1 MKYLHRR
8 ICSVAGSLAI
18 AGAAQATGQSNED
31 LQRQIEELKAVVKT
45 LQQQVQGQ
53 GAATARPATVGAVAE
68 AGQSSASA
76 EKTTIG
82 PATAAK
88 VDPGVPG
95 SAAGNN
101 AASADLAA
109 DTAANTAVETATKAD
124 IDGLRTDLENY
135 KYEQKR
141 NRETKTALTTRGTT
155 IGGSVQARA
164 TVQNA
169 PVKTGSTSTASDRYS
184 SFDIPQATLNFAG
197 SLYRDYSEGRN
208 LDYRLAFAYAKNS
221 PGTDGSQ
228 LNATD
233 AYIRYSPFPTL
244 TGLEDPRLTITLGQ
258 QQIPFGLEAQIGEEL
273 RPVINNALFL
283 GGLGVGTRQI
293 GLIVRGDY
301 DPYVDY
307 GFNYRAPL
315 LEYAFGV
322 VNGAGPNKS
331 DDNNHKDYIARVA
344 FTLPVDYYSVFR
356 ELKVG
361 LSAYKG
367 QKNLT
372 AGTAATVV
380 GQGKRD
386 RYGFDI
392 YYNHAPF
399 GITYEY
405 AEGRDGTVNNGPDIK
420 SRGQYLT
427 AFYTWGEQWIAS
439 SRAQAKYDDYWPKS
453 YQLFARYDTF
463 DPNRALGNDQTK
475 AAILGFNLFFA
486 ETTKF
491 QLNLNHYDYQNPAQ
505 RSTNEL
511 LAQFQFG
518 F

>member
-1 MKYLHRR
+1 MKYPHPIKISRAL
-8 ICSVAGSLAI
+8 AGAGILTL
-18 AGAAQATGQSNED
+18 AGAAHAAGPTNQQ
-31 LQRQIEELKAVVKT
+31 LQKQIEELKALVT
-45 LQQQVQGQ
+45 SLQQQVQ
-53 GAATARPATVGAVAE
+53 ARQAP
-68 AGQSSASA
+68 
-76 EKTTIG
+76 
-82 PATAAK
+82 
-88 VDPGVPG
+88 
-95 SAAGNN
+95 
-101 AASADLAA
+101 AA
-109 DTAANTAVETATKAD
+109 DTVKGATAEAVVVAPGIDATDKIESATKAD

-155 IGGSVQARA
+155 IGGSVQVRA
-164 TVQNA
+164 TAQEQA
-169 PVKTGSTSTASDRYS
+169 SRAGSTALAADRHS
-184 SFDIPQATLNFAG
+184 SFDIPQATLNFSG

-208 LDYRLAFAYAKNS
+208 LDYRLAFAYAKTS
-221 PGTDGSQ
+221 PGTDASQ

-273 RPVINNALFL
+273 RPVINSAQFL

-315 LEYAFGV
+315 VEYAFGV
-322 VNGAGPNKS
+322 VNGSGPNKS
-331 DDNNHKDYIARVA
+331 DDNNSKDYLARLA
-344 FTLPVDYYSVFR
+344 FTLPVDYFSLLR

-361 LSAYKG
+361 VSAYKG
-367 QKNLT
+367 TKNLT
-372 AGTAATVV
+372 AGTTAAVV
-380 GQGKRD
+380 AQTRRD

-405 AEGRDGTVNNGPDIK
+405 AEGRDGVIGTGPDIK
-420 SRGQYLT
+420 SRGQYVT
-427 AFYTWGEQWIAS
+427 AFYTWGEQWVAS

-453 YQLFARYDTF
+453 YQLFARYDIY
-463 DPNRALGNDQTK
+463 DPNRALANDKSKIAT
-475 AAILGFNLFFA
+475 AGFNLFFA

-491 QLNLNHYDYQNPAQ
+491 QINLNHYQYENPAQ
-505 RSTNEL
+505 RSANEL

>member
-1 MKYLHRR
+1 MT
-8 ICSVAGSLAI
+8 I
-18 AGAAQATGQSNED
+18 AGAAQAAGQSNED
-31 LQRQIEELKAVVKT
+31 LQRQIEELKAVVKS
-45 LQQQVQGQ
+45 LQQQVQAQ
-53 GAATARPATVGAVAE
+53 SAPVARTSLATASVT
-68 AGQSSASA
+68 SSATSETAAKAGATA

-82 PATAAK
+82 PAAADK
-88 VDPGVPG
+88 ADPGAPG
-95 SAAGNN
+95 V
-101 AASADLAA
+101 DI
-109 DTAANTAVETATKAD
+109 AANVDANPGTDTQGADAPQVATKAD

-155 IGGSVQARA
+155 IGGSVQARYTSQDPA
-164 TVQNA
+164 VR
-169 PVKTGSTSTASDRYS
+169 TGSTASAADRSS

-233 AYIRYSPFPTL
+233 AYIRYSPLPTL

-273 RPVINNALFL
+273 RPVINNAQFL

-322 VNGAGPNKS
+322 VNGSGPNKS

-356 ELKVG
+356 ELKFG
-361 LSAYKG
+361 ASAYKG
-367 QKNLT
+367 KRNLT
-372 AGTAATVV
+372 AGTGTGTGATVV

-399 GITYEY
+399 GVTYEY
-405 AEGRDGTVNNGPDIK
+405 VEGRDATASNGPVTK

-439 SRAQAKYDDYWPKS
+439 SRAQAKYDDFWPKS
-453 YQLFARYDTF
+453 YQLFARYDAF
-463 DPNRALGNDQTK
+463 DPNTALVNDKTK

-505 RSTNEL
+505 RSSNEL

>member
-1 MKYLHRR
+1 M
-8 ICSVAGSLAI
+8 VFGAGLLTLA
-18 AGAAQATGQSNED
+18 AGAQAAGQSNEE
-31 LQRQIEELKAVVKT
+31 LQRQIEELKAVVSA
-45 LQQQVQGQ
+45 LQKQVQAGQAQAVQGQ
-53 GAATARPATVGAVAE
+53 AAQE
-68 AGQSSASA
+68 AASGQPLTS
-76 EKTTIG
+76 ETIG
-82 PATAAK
+82 SAGEK
-88 VDPGVPG
+88 VDI
-95 SAAGNN
+95 
-101 AASADLAA
+101 
-109 DTAANTAVETATKAD
+109 ATKND

-164 TVQNA
+164 TAQTPSVR
-169 PVKTGSTSTASDRYS
+169 TGTSTTAANRNS

-221 PGTDGSQ
+221 PATDGSQ
-228 LNATD
+228 LNVTD
-233 AYIRYSPFPTL
+233 AYVRYSPFPTL
-244 TGLEDPRLTITLGQ
+244 TGLEDPRLTLTLGQ

-273 RPVINNALFL
+273 RPVINNAQFL

-322 VNGAGPNKS
+322 VNGSGPNKS
-331 DDNNHKDYIARVA
+331 DDNNGKDWIGRLA

-356 ELKVG
+356 ELKFGVSG
-361 LSAYKG
+361 YKG
-367 QKNLT
+367 KKNLT
-372 AGTAATVV
+372 TGSSTTVSS
-380 GQGKRD
+380 QGKRD
-386 RYGFDI
+386 RYGADI

-405 AEGRDGTVNNGPDIK
+405 AEGRDGAGVALPDVK
-420 SRGQYLT
+420 SRGQYVT
-427 AFYTWGEQWIAS
+427 AFYTWGEQWVAS

-453 YQLFARYDTF
+453 YQLFARYDSW
-463 DPNRALGNDQTK
+463 DPNLALTRDRIKIGT
-475 AAILGFNLFFA
+475 AGFNLFFA

-491 QLNLNHYDYQNPAQ
+491 QLNFNYYQYENPSV
-505 RSTNEL
+505 RNSKEL

>member
-1 MKYLHRR
+1 M
-8 ICSVAGSLAI
+8 LAI
-18 AGAAQATGQSNED
+18 AGAAQAAGQSNED
-31 LQRQIEELKAVVKT
+31 LQRQIEELKAVVKA
-45 LQQQVQGQ
+45 LQQQVQGK
-53 GAATARPATVGAVAE
+53 AATVSAPAEG
-68 AGQSSASA
+68 GPSSASA
-76 EKTTIG
+76 EKTFIG
-82 PATAAK
+82 PETAAK
-88 VDPGVPG
+88 AGPGAPAFDA
-95 SAAGNN
+95 AAGNADN
-101 AASADLAA
+101 AASAPE
-109 DTAANTAVETATKAD
+109 VATKAD

-155 IGGSVQARA
+155 IGGSVQARYTSQDPA
-164 TVQNA
+164 VR
-169 PVKTGSTSTASDRYS
+169 TGSTATATDRSS

-233 AYIRYSPFPTL
+233 AYIRYSPLPTL

-273 RPVINNALFL
+273 RPVINNAQFL

-322 VNGAGPNKS
+322 VNGSGPNKS
-331 DDNNHKDYIARVA
+331 DDNNHKDYVARLA
-344 FTLPVDYYSVFR
+344 FTLPVDYFSLFR
-356 ELKVG
+356 ELKFGV
-361 LSAYKG
+361 SAYKG
-367 QKNLT
+367 QKNLVS
-372 AGTAATVV
+372 GTNVV

-399 GITYEY
+399 GVTYEY
-405 AEGRDGTVNNGPDIK
+405 AEGRDATVNNGPDIK

-427 AFYTWGEQWIAS
+427 AFYTWGEQWVAS

-463 DPNRALGNDQTK
+463 DPNTALANDKTK
-475 AAILGFNLFFA
+475 VGILGFNLFFA

-491 QLNLNHYDYQNPAQ
+491 QINLNHYDYQNPAQ
-505 RSTNEL
+505 RSSNEL

>member
-1 MKYLHRR
+1 MKHSTKRTNRAPTRGISRLALG
-8 ICSVAGSLAI
+8 AGLLAI
-18 AGAAQATGQSNED
+18 AGASQAAGQSNEE
-31 LQRQIEELKAVVKT
+31 LQRQIEELKAVVSA
-45 LQQQVQGQ
+45 LQKQVQAGQAQAVQGQ
-53 GAATARPATVGAVAE
+53 AAVAAVQDAA
-68 AGQSSASA
+68 AGGTGAQAITS
-76 EKTTIG
+76 ETIG
-82 PATAAK
+82 SAGEK
-88 VDPGVPG
+88 VDI
-95 SAAGNN
+95 
-101 AASADLAA
+101 
-109 DTAANTAVETATKAD
+109 ATKND
-124 IDGLRTDLENY
+124 IDGLRTDLENF

-164 TVQNA
+164 TAQSPSVR
-169 PVKTGSTSTASDRYS
+169 TGTSSVATNRNT

-221 PGTDGSQ
+221 PATDGSQ
-228 LNATD
+228 LNVTD
-233 AYIRYSPFPTL
+233 AFVRYSPFPTL
-244 TGLEDPRLTITLGQ
+244 TGLEDPRLTLTFGQ

-273 RPVINNALFL
+273 RPVINSAQFL
-283 GGLGVGTRQI
+283 SGLGVGTRQI

-315 LEYAFGV
+315 LEYALGV
-322 VNGAGPNKS
+322 VNGSGPNKS
-331 DDNNHKDYIARVA
+331 DDNNGKDWIGRVA
-344 FTLPVDYYSVFR
+344 FTLPVDYYSLLR
-356 ELKVG
+356 ELKFGV
-361 LSAYKG
+361 SAYKG
-367 QKNLT
+367 TKNLVT
-372 AGTAATVV
+372 GNATTVS

-386 RYGFDI
+386 RYGADI

-405 AEGRDGTVNNGPDIK
+405 AEGRDAVAANGPDIK
-420 SRGQYLT
+420 SRGQYVT
-427 AFYTWGEQWIAS
+427 AFYTWGEQWVAS

-453 YQLFARYDTF
+453 YQLFARYDIW
-463 DPNRALGNDQTK
+463 DPNL
-475 AAILGFNLFFA
+475 AAIRDKSKISTAGFNLFFA

-491 QLNLNHYDYQNPAQ
+491 QLNLNYYQYENPAV
-505 RSTNEL
+505 RNSKEV

>member
-1 MKYLHRR
+1 LKYLHRR
-8 ICSVAGSLAI
+8 ICSVAGLLTI
-18 AGAAQATGQSNED
+18 AGAAQAAGQSNEE
-31 LQRQIEELKAVVKT
+31 LQRQIEELKAVVRT
-45 LQQQVQGQ
+45 LQQQVQGAP
-53 GAATARPATVGAVAE
+53 AAKAKETVGAPAE
-68 AGQSSASA
+68 GGQSSASA
-76 EKTTIG
+76 EKTFIG
-82 PATAAK
+82 PVVADKAQQEAPAFDAA
-88 VDPGVPG
+88 
-95 SAAGNN
+95 
-101 AASADLAA
+101 AASGAGAPE
-109 DTAANTAVETATKAD
+109 VATKAD

-155 IGGSVQARA
+155 IGGSVQARYTA
-164 TVQNA
+164 QDPAVR
-169 PVKTGSTSTASDRYS
+169 TGSTATATDRSS

-233 AYIRYSPFPTL
+233 AYIRYSPLPTL

-273 RPVINNALFL
+273 RPVINNAQFL

-322 VNGAGPNKS
+322 VNGSGPNKS
-331 DDNNHKDYIARVA
+331 DDNNHKDYIARLA

-356 ELKVG
+356 ELKFGV
-361 LSAYKG
+361 SAYKG
-367 QKNLT
+367 RKNLT
-372 AGTAATVV
+372 AGTSTTVV

-405 AEGRDGTVNNGPDIK
+405 AEGRDATANNGPEIK

-427 AFYTWGEQWIAS
+427 AFYTWGEQWVAS

-463 DPNRALGNDQTK
+463 DPNRALDNDRTK
-475 AAILGFNLFFA
+475 VGILGFNLFFA

-505 RSTNEL
+505 RSSNEL

>member
-8 ICSVAGSLAI
+8 ICSVAGLLTI
-18 AGAAQATGQSNED
+18 AGAAQAAGQSNED

-45 LQQQVQGQ
+45 LQQQIG
-53 GAATARPATVGAVAE
+53 TRPAVAAKAANTNGE
-68 AGQSSASA
+68 SAQSSASA
-76 EKTTIG
+76 EKTVIG
-82 PATAAK
+82 PA
-88 VDPGVPG
+88 G
-95 SAAGNN
+95 AAG
-101 AASADLAA
+101 AGADAGTDTVAGTPDLAA
-109 DTAANTAVETATKAD
+109 NSATETPTETATKAD

-164 TVQNA
+164 TAQST
-169 PVKTGSTSTASDRYS
+169 PVKTGSTSTSSDRYS

-356 ELKVG
+356 ELKFG

-399 GITYEY
+399 GVTYEY

-463 DPNRALGNDQTK
+463 DPNRALGNDKTK

-505 RSTNEL
+505 RSANEL

>member
-1 MKYLHRR
+1 MKYPSKHTGSAALA
-8 ICSVAGSLAI
+8 AGLLSI
-18 AGAAQATGQSNED
+18 AGAAHAAGQSNAE
-31 LQRQIEELKAVVKT
+31 LQRQIEELKAVVT
-45 LQQQVQGQ
+45 ALQAQVQATQ
-53 GAATARPATVGAVAE
+53 APAASPVGATE
-68 AGQSSASA
+68 
-76 EKTTIG
+76 EK
-82 PATAAK
+82 
-88 VDPGVPG
+88 
-95 SAAGNN
+95 
-101 AASADLAA
+101 
-109 DTAANTAVETATKAD
+109 VEIATKGD

-135 KYEQKR
+135 KYEQRR

-155 IGGSVQARA
+155 IGGSVQVRA
-164 TVQNA
+164 TAQEQA
-169 PVKTGSTSTASDRYS
+169 TRTGSAASAADRHG

-208 LDYRLAFAYAKNS
+208 LDYRLAFAYARNS
-221 PGTDGSQ
+221 PATDGSQ

-233 AYIRYSPFPTL
+233 AYIRYSPLPTL
-244 TGLEDPRLTITLGQ
+244 TGLEDPRLTLTFGQ

-273 RPVINNALFL
+273 RPVINNAQFL
-283 GGLGVGTRQI
+283 GGLGVGARQI
-293 GLIVRGDY
+293 GLIVRGDF

-315 LEYAFGV
+315 VEYAFGV
-322 VNGAGPNKS
+322 VNGSGPNKT
-331 DDNNHKDYIARVA
+331 DDNNSKDYLARVA
-344 FTLPVDYYSVFR
+344 FTLPVDYFSLLR

-361 LSAYKG
+361 ASAYKG
-367 QKNLT
+367 KKNVT
-372 AGTAATVV
+372 AGTAGAVV
-380 GQGKRD
+380 GQVKRD

-405 AEGRDGTVNNGPDIK
+405 AEGRDGVAGNGPDVK
-420 SRGQYLT
+420 SRGQYVT

-453 YQLFARYDTF
+453 YQLFARYDVF
-463 DPNRALGNDQTK
+463 DPNRALPNDRSKIAT
-475 AAILGFNLFFA
+475 AGFNLFFA

-491 QLNLNHYDYQNPAQ
+491 QINLNHYQYDNPAQ
-505 RSTNEL
+505 PSANEL

>member
-8 ICSVAGSLAI
+8 ICTTAGLLAI
-18 AGAAQATGQSNED
+18 AGATQAAGQSNED

-45 LQQQVQGQ
+45 LQQQIGGQ
-53 GAATARPATVGAVAE
+53 GTAARTPVAAPAE

-76 EKTTIG
+76 EKTFIG
-82 PATAAK
+82 PEATAKA
-88 VDPGVPG
+88 DPGAP
-95 SAAGNN
+95 S
-101 AASADLAA
+101 
-109 DTAANTAVETATKAD
+109 ANTETTPAAPEVATKAD

-155 IGGSVQARA
+155 IGGSVQARYTA
-164 TVQNA
+164 QDPAVR
-169 PVKTGSTSTASDRYS
+169 TGSTATSSDRSS

-221 PGTDGSQ
+221 PATDGSQ

-233 AYIRYSPFPTL
+233 AYIRYSPLPTL

-273 RPVINNALFL
+273 RPVINNAQFL

-322 VNGAGPNKS
+322 VNGSGPNKS
-331 DDNNHKDYIARVA
+331 DDNNHKDYIARLA
-344 FTLPVDYYSVFR
+344 FTLPVDYYSLFR
-356 ELKVG
+356 ELKFGV
-361 LSAYKG
+361 SAYKG
-367 QKNLT
+367 KKNLVN
-372 AGTAATVV
+372 GTNVV
-380 GQGKRD
+380 GLGKRD

-405 AEGRDGTVNNGPDIK
+405 AEGRDGVANNGPEIK

-427 AFYTWGEQWIAS
+427 AFYTWGEQWVAS

-463 DPNRALGNDQTK
+463 DPNRALDNDRTK
-475 AAILGFNLFFA
+475 VGVLGFNLFFA

-491 QLNLNHYDYQNPAQ
+491 QVNLNHYDYQNPAQ
-505 RSTNEL
+505 RSSNEL